1 LQFLAW
7 LVGFLLSGLYPAS
20 PFARANVSL
29 MALTSL
35 VEVWGAGRVV
45 DGLPFGL
52 PIDPK
57 VYANWPFVGGLFL
70 PFELPNDPKMCTGCL
85 VWAVD

>member
-1 LQFLAW
+1 MQFLAW
-7 LVGFLLSGLYPAS
+7 LVGFLLSGMYPAS

-35 VEVWGAGRVV
+35 VEVWGAGGVV

-57 VYANWPFVGGLFL
+57 LYAICPFVGCLFFHL
-70 PFELPNDPKMCTGCL
+70 SCLMTPNCL
-85 VWAVD
+85 FWGADRA